1 MAYTDEELNEMAVLA
16 IFNYYNGHYSK
27 EYIKDNF
34 GLALKV
40 LTENIR
46 TSVTKPQGIKSV
58 SQNGISVTYNE
69 GSGFNAYLTEEVL
82 SLLPNKSGFYA
93 W

>member
-1 MAYTDEELNEMAVLA
+1 MAYTDEELKEMAVLA
-16 IFNYYNGHYSK
+16 IFNYYNGYYSK
-27 EYIKDNF
+27 EYIQDNF